1 MLAGCRPMRREA
13 GRRAGDTQDLDRD
26 IIVGDARAGL
36 NDHRQEEAK
45 PIRRDEGDLRVASS
59 PALLGH

>member
-1 MLAGCRPMRREA
+1 MLAGAACEA

-45 PIRRDEGDLRVASS
+45 RIRRDEGDLRVASS